1 MRKPKLL
8 ILNLYF
14 KHFLV
19 CTAGFVV
26 CCSLNSRIIVPS
38 CRTGTSSEIRNDNL
52 QVTFK
57 NFVEEIN
64 IVSRTQPFCFH
75 FTLYQ
80 QNPLL

>member
-1 MRKPKLL
+1 MGKPKLL

-19 CTAGFVV
+19 CIAGFVV
-26 CCSLNSRIIVPS
+26 CRTLDSRNIVPS
-38 CRTGTSSEIRNDNL
+38 SRTGTSFEIRNDNL
-52 QVTFK
+52 QVTVK

-75 FTLYQ
+75 FTL
-80 QNPLL
+80 